1 MESSDEE
8 EEVANREVVVEAT
21 PLRPV
26 QEAPRRSSTGSN
38 ARFARTP
45 GPAAGAASSVPAT
58 PFGNNSDY
66 SMVPATP
73 AALTNNVGGEGS
85 PLTPLSELEDQ
96 DDEEQEEGDNAASN
110 MAGTSNNNNND
121 DDDDDPMADDDEEE
135 GGRNPT
141 EPVNNND
148 EFNNDDDNPLFMP
161 NGQHELPLVRG
172 TTINIPTAAAAFTDF
187 LKNFR
192 SLARARRGGNNGDT
206 ASDSEEDEEHSSD
219 NNAEPPLYMER
230 LKSLLTR
237 GAIYAEHD
245 GDHQEDNNSISPATS
260 SLDIDTMHIYYH
272 SEACQRFYQQLIEF
286 PMELVPLMDL
296 VVRRE
301 LETLAN
307 QLTRQNELDETPH
320 IPSVQVRP
328 YNLRKVSNIRSLDPV
343 AMDNL
348 LSIKGM
354 VVRISPIIP
363 DLKVAH
369 FTCTICG
376 NDVQVIIDRG
386 RIKEPN
392 SKCPKCSINN
402 SYQLVHNRSIFA
414 NKQLV
419 RLQETPDEVPAGQTP
434 ASVIS
439 FCFDDLVDCV
449 KPGDKV
455 EVTGVLRAQP
465 VRVNPKISKVKS
477 IYKTYLDVI
486 HFKRINGMEAN
497 RNRDEERVGRE
508 GGGMTSR
515 FTPQR
520 IDELKALSKRHDI
533 YDILVASLA
542 PSIWELDNVKRGV
555 LCMLFGGSHVRVK
568 KGYAEKRRK
577 KEEKEN
583 RRRQN
588 QEDHDSIMD
597 DEDEDETEDD
607 DLNLEQEKL
616 HKRGDINILLCG
628 DPGECCSRLRMQAR
642 SLFLSSLPQFTPRN
656 VQIAATE
663 LC

>member
-8 EEVANREVVVEAT
+8 EVANREAVVEAT
-21 PLRPV
+21 PRRPT
-26 QEAPRRSSTGSN
+26 EAPRRSSSGSN
-38 ARFARTP
+38 PRSAQTP
-45 GPAAGAASSVPAT
+45 GAASASSIPAT
-58 PFGNNSDY
+58 PFDNDH

-73 AALTNNVGGEGS
+73 AALANAGEGS
-85 PLTPLSELEDQ
+85 PLTPLSELEDN
-96 DDEEQEEGDNAASN
+96 EEDQEGDNATSGRPHVAGNSSN
-110 MAGTSNNNNND
+110 HNNID
-121 DDDDDPMADDDEEE
+121 EDDPMAMSSDEEE

-141 EPVNNND
+141 EPVND
-148 EFNNDDDNPLFMP
+148 FEDNDDDNPLFM
-161 NGQHELPLVRG
+161 NNAQQELSVVRG
-172 TTINIPTAAAAFTDF
+172 TTINVPTAAAAFTDF

-192 SLARARRGGNNGDT
+192 SLARARRGNAD
-206 ASDSEEDEEHSSD
+206 ASDSEDEDA
-219 NNAEPPLYMER
+219 NINAEPPLYMER

-237 GAIYAEHD
+237 GAIYADDEQQQD
-245 GDHQEDNNSISPATS
+245 STISPPTS

-301 LETLAN
+301 LEALAN
-307 QLTRQNELDETPH
+307 QLARQMDWDEAPH

-376 NDVQVIIDRG
+376 NDVQVTIDRG

-465 VRVNPKISKVKS
+465 VKVHPKISKVKS

-486 HFKRINGMEAN
+486 HFKRITGMEAG

-555 LCMLFGGSHVRVK
+555 LCMLFGGSNRRVK
-568 KGYAEKRRK
+568 KGYAEKQRK
-577 KEEKEN
+577 KEEKEK

-588 QEDHDSIMD
+588 QEDDDSIPHD
-597 DEDEDETEDD
+597 ENEDEMEEDD
-607 DLNLEQEKL
+607 DMDLEEEKL

-628 DPGECCSRLRMQAR
+628 DPGEC
-642 SLFLSSLPQFTPRN
+642 
-656 VQIAATE
+656 
-663 LC
+663 